1 MSLLVL
7 LAPAAN
13 RVYAGEADRL
23 VAAEL
28 ALMLG
33 TDTRIAP
40 LELAGIGY
48 LQVDREPDARL
59 VEVLGRLS
67 GFLAAYDYD
76 GARLGPVVVTRP
88 DRFDDDLVTIPKYP
102 GKTNE
107 QFTRLLVNVTL
118 AAMDRPADAPLNLLD
133 PVAGRGTTLSTGL
146 TLGHHVAGVEADEKA
161 LEAYAAFLKTYLRRK
176 RLKHT
181 LDVTPVR
188 REGRSLGHRIEGEIR
203 PTPESAP
210 LSLTMFSGDTR
221 QSGALFGRR
230 RFDAIIADAP
240 YGVVHG
246 SRTDVRGTAQ
256 SSRRAPARTD
266 DAGGVGGRPP
276 TDMSSRRAPAR
287 TDDAGGVGGRP
298 PTDMSSR
305 RAPARTDDAGGVGG
319 RPTGNT
325 GRKDRSA
332 GGLLADALP
341 VWAGQLK
348 LGGALGL
355 SWNTHGLT
363 REKLL
368 HLVVDAGL
376 EPLDGPEHRRF
387 DHRVDSSIQRD
398 ILLAR
403 RPRES

>member
-33 TDTRIAP
+33 VQTRIEP

-48 LQVDREPDARL
+48 LEIHRDPDPGLLEA
-59 VEVLGRLS
+59 LGRMS

-76 GARLGPVVVTRP
+76 SARLGPVVVTRP
-88 DRFDDDLVTIPKYP
+88 DLFDDDLVTIPKYP

-107 QFTRLLVNVTL
+107 QFTRLLLNVTL
-118 AAMDRPADAPLNLLD
+118 AGMDRPSDAPLNILD
-133 PVAGRGTTLSTGL
+133 PVAGRGTTLSTAL

-181 LDVTPVR
+181 LEVTPVR
-188 REGRSLGHRIEGEIR
+188 REGRSLGHRIEAEIR

-221 QSGALFGRR
+221 QSAALFGRR
-230 RFDAIIADAP
+230 KFDAIVADAP

-246 SRTDVRGTAQ
+246 SRTDVRGTSA
-256 SSRRAPARTD
+256 S
-266 DAGGVGGRPP
+266 GGKR
-276 TDMSSRRAPAR
+276 
-287 TDDAGGVGGRP
+287 
-298 PTDMSSR
+298 
-305 RAPARTDDAGGVGG
+305 
-319 RPTGNT
+319 
-325 GRKDRSA
+325 DRSA
-332 GGLLADALP
+332 GGLLGDALP
-341 VWAGQLK
+341 VWASQLK
-348 LGGALGL
+348 LGGALGI

-363 REKLL
+363 RERLL
-368 HLVVDAGL
+368 DLVVEAGL

-398 ILLAR
+398 ILIAR